1 MKAEQREN
9 KRDKVKEEKRKDGT
23 EDIAGNVKIQAAE

>member
-9 KRDKVKEEKRKDGT
+9 KRDKVKEEKRKDGI